1 MTSEKKEVFL
11 TSEGFLEI
19 EEELNELKTVK
30 RPEIIKAIK
39 EARALGD
46 LSENADYHAAREE
59 QAIIEGR
66 IQELEYLVDHAT
78 IISEEASDKAR
89 IGSSVI
95 IKYVGEDDSEEYK
108 IVGSTEADPFENKI
122 SNESPIAKA
131 IIGHKKGEI
140 VTVESPNGKYEI
152 EILEITVN
160 IIITMFAML
169 FVIVYDLYS
178 PAKICTNSFKILPPS
193 NGYNGNRLNMNIN
206 IFEYITKS
214 IGSFRIVVIC
224 VNL

>member
-66 IQELEYLVDHAT
+66 IQELEYMVDNAV
-78 IISEEASDKAR
+78 IITEGASDRVKM
-89 IGSSVI
+89 GVNVT
-95 IKYVGEDDSEEYK
+95 IKYEDDDDTEEYK
-108 IVGSTEADPFENKI
+108 IVGSMEADPFDNKI

-131 IIGHKKGEI
+131 IMGKKKGDV
-140 VTVESPNGKYEI
+140 VTVESPNGKYNI
-152 EILEITVN
+152 EIIEI
-160 IIITMFAML
+160 
-169 FVIVYDLYS
+169 
-178 PAKICTNSFKILPPS
+178 K
-193 NGYNGNRLNMNIN
+193 
-206 IFEYITKS
+206 
-214 IGSFRIVVIC
+214 
-224 VNL
+224 